1 MYNSIDK
8 INFYSES
15 PFISDPLN
23 GDVAQPNVVVQH
35 ELNKEEFSG
44 KLTAMLCTCNR
55 LNKTS
60 ANLLKALIK
69 DNLDKIAGATP
80 VSYKTQ
86 DLATMAGYKSLSSV
100 YNAISILSTAGFI
113 AVQEMGRGDGTASFF
128 LNPRVFG
135 RNWVTI
141 GTSLRL
147 VV

>member
-23 GDVAQPNVVVQH
+23 GDVVQPNVVVQH

-44 KLTAMLCTCNR
+44 KLTEMLSTCNR

-69 DNLDKIAGATP
+69 DNLDKTVGSGH
-80 VSYKTQ
+80 VNYKSHE
-86 DLATMAGYKSLSSV
+86 LAAMSGYKSLSSV
-100 YNAISILSTAGFI
+100 YNAVSILCASGFI
-113 AVQEMGRGDGTASFF
+113 AVREMGTGDGTISMF

-135 RNWVTI
+135 RNWITI
-141 GTSLRL
+141 GESLRL
-147 VV
+147 VI